1 MVCSIHKGTLQE
13 QKMNDKIREAL
24 ILKYTGELAAA
35 EINIRVYLSNP
46 VGIGEH
52 HDIVGAIDEQI
63 EVAANAHEKLEYI
76 KSLSY

>member
-1 MVCSIHKGTLQE
+1 
-13 QKMNDKIREAL
+13 MNDKIREAL

-52 HDIVGAIDEQI
+52 PDIVGAIDEQI